1 MTFRTIDIDTE
12 TLGATNDTISLT
24 TRHARSRR
32 RRAIMTPSRLG
43 SRVSGFGI

>member
-12 TLGATNDTISLT
+12 TFGVSHDTPSLT

-32 RRAIMTPSRLG
+32 RHAIMTPSRLG